1 MRASVAAPARLALRG
16 GSCPYPPSRG
26 SSAAT
31 RAPGAE
37 DECMPRMSSPPMRGS
52 RTVTVGAALTFETV
66 APADDAPA
74 PLRMHPDAATLLRV
88 IDGLVRLTVGGTE
101 RVLGIGDEAIV

>member
-1 MRASVAAPARLALRG
+1 
-16 GSCPYPPSRG
+16 
-26 SSAAT
+26 
-31 RAPGAE
+31 
-37 DECMPRMSSPPMRGS
+37 MRGS

-74 PLRMHPDAATLLRV
+74 ALRMHPDAATLLRV

-101 RVLGIGDEAIV
+101 RVLGIGDEAIVLAGQPHRIASLAGDARVVMAFRA